1 MTDAGVRHVRFLVL
15 INLIDHGTHCPI
27 DRLATVVGLEHDL
40 VGLYSLYTPF
50 FSSKMST
57 LRY

>member
-40 VGLYSLYTPF
+40 VGLYSLYTPYSF
-50 FSSKMST
+50 RQK
-57 LRY
+57 